1 MAKRFDKDPSAVLD
15 YGLDWGLW
23 LQYQE
28 TISTSTWDVE
38 IYRNKN
44 NIPSP
49 DLLTVDSTSKTDTT
63 TTVWLSDGVDD
74 ITYIVTNHVVTSQG
88 REDDRSFLIDVVER

>member
-28 TISTSTWDVE
+28 TISTSTWDTE
-38 IYRNKN
+38 IYRNKSTNPTPN
-44 NIPSP
+44 N
-49 DLLTVDSTSKTDTT
+49 LTIDSQSKTNTT
-63 TTVWLSDGVDD
+63 TTVWLSDGVDG